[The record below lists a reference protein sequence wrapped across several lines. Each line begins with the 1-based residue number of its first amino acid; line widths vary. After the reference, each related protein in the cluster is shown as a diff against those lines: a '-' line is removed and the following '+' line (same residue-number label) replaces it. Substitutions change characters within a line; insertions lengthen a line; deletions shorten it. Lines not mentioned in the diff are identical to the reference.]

1 MAKPTKPI
9 VAKTTSSKAVK
20 PVAKTVKKV
29 EKKPVVK
36 KVTAAKKESAK
47 PVPAKVSVRK
57 PSTRPTAKKAVPAK
71 AAQKKVVPSKPVA
84 KPVVKKAAATKQV
97 AKISATAK
105 PSHKP
110 MVKKAVTAKPVAKPL
125 VKKVVTAKPVAK
137 PLVKKVVTAKPVA
150 KPLVKKVVTAKPVA
164 KPLVKKVVV
173 TKPVAKPEV
182 KKAGVAKPV
191 VKPAEK
197 KAVISKPVEKPV
209 GKKVAVV
216 KPAEKTKKGPVA
228 PAGKKVG
235 AAPRE
240 EPPQD
245 PSDVTIEKKLIALY
259 SLQQIDSQ
267 VDKIRIIRGE
277 LPLEVQDLEDEI
289 AGLETR
295 IENYLQENGALEKSV
310 TEKKISIKD
319 SQALIK
325 KYEEQQMN
333 VRNNREYDSL
343 TKEIEIQSLEIQL
356 SEKRIREF
364 QQALEAKTEEIN
376 RFQSILSDR
385 KNDLDIK
392 KNELDDI
399 VAETEKEE
407 NELIRNSEI
416 NRKYIEER
424 LITAYT
430 RIRKNARNG
439 LAVVQIERDACGG
452 CFNKIPPQHQL
463 DIRMHKKII
472 VCEYCGRILV
482 DDGIVNLVN

>member
-1 MAKPTKPI
+1 MAKTTKPN
-9 VAKTTSSKAVK
+9 VAKTTPAKAVK
-20 PVAKTVKKV
+20 PVAKEEKKV
-29 EKKPVVK
+29 EKKPAVK
-36 KVTAAKKESAK
+36 KDTVAKKE
-47 PVPAKVSVRK
+47 
-57 PSTRPTAKKAVPAK
+57 
-71 AAQKKVVPSKPVA
+71 
-84 KPVVKKAAATKQV
+84 
-97 AKISATAK
+97 
-105 PSHKP
+105 
-110 MVKKAVTAKPVAKPL
+110 TAKPVAAKAAIKKPAT
-125 VKKVVTAKPVAK
+125 KAAASKPTEKAA
-137 PLVKKVVTAKPVA
+137 P
-150 KPLVKKVVTAKPVA
+150 
-164 KPLVKKVVV
+164 
-173 TKPVAKPEV
+173 
-182 KKAGVAKPV
+182 KKATP

-197 KAVISKPVEKPV
+197 KPVEKPAVKKVAPAKPVEKPAV
-209 GKKVAVV
+209 KKVAPAKPVEKPAVKKVILAKPVEKPAVKKVIPAKPVEKPAVKKVV
-216 KPAEKTKKGPVA
+216 PAKPVEKPAVKKVVPAKPAEKP
-228 PAGKKVG
+228 KKVPVP
-235 AAPRE
+235 AIIKKAVTVTKQ

-245 PSDVTIEKKLIALY
+245 QGEVTIEKKLIALY

-295 IENYLQENGALEKSV
+295 IENYLQENNTLEKSI
-310 TEKKISIKD
+310 TEKKFSIKD

-364 QQALEAKTEEIN
+364 QLALEAKTEEIN
-376 RFQSILSDR
+376 RFQSILADR
-385 KNDLDIK
+385 KNDLEIK

-416 NRKYIEER
+416 NCKFIEER

-482 DDGIVNLVN
+482 DDGIVNSVR

>member
-1 MAKPTKPI
+1 MAKTTKPN
-9 VAKTTSSKAVK
+9 VAKTTPSKAVK
-20 PVAKTVKKV
+20 PAPKAEKKV
-29 EKKPVVK
+29 EKKPEVKKVAVVK
-36 KVTAAKKESAK
+36 KEATKLFTAKATVKKPTTKAPALKPTAKPALKKAAPAKPDLKPAPKKAAPAKPPLKKATPAKPALKPAPKKAAPAKPSAKQAPKKAAPAKPAAK
-47 PVPAKVSVRK
+47 PVPKKAAPAKPVSK
-57 PSTRPTAKKAVPAK
+57 PVVKKAVPAK
-71 AAQKKVVPSKPVA
+71 PAAKPAPKRAAPAKPVS
-84 KPVVKKAAATKQV
+84 KPVVKKAAP
-97 AKISATAK
+97 AK
-105 PSHKP
+105 PGAKP
-110 MVKKAVTAKPVAKPL
+110 VVKKVVTVKPVAKP
-125 VKKVVTAKPVAK
+125 
-137 PLVKKVVTAKPVA
+137 
-150 KPLVKKVVTAKPVA
+150 
-164 KPLVKKVVV
+164 
-173 TKPVAKPEV
+173 
-182 KKAGVAKPV
+182 
-191 VKPAEK
+191 
-197 KAVISKPVEKPV
+197 
-209 GKKVAVV
+209 
-216 KPAEKTKKGPVA
+216 
-228 PAGKKVG
+228 AGKKVPLANPAG
-235 AAPRE
+235 KTKKEPVSVVVKKVITATKQ

-245 PSDVTIEKKLIALY
+245 LSEVTIEKKLITLY

-295 IENYLQENGALEKSV
+295 IDNYLQENSTLEKSI
-310 TEKKISIKD
+310 TEKKFSIKD

-364 QQALEAKTEEIN
+364 QLAFDAKTEEIN
-376 RFQSILSDR
+376 RFQSILADR
-385 KNDLDIK
+385 KNDLEIK

-416 NRKYIEER
+416 NRKFIEER

-482 DDGIVNLVN
+482 DDGIVNLVH